1 MTKSLHTFT
10 RTHAHGPAHAHARRR
25 GAAAVLAMLFLVIM
39 TTLTVAMFS
48 LSVGNVQSASNYA
61 DVARAQGAAE
71 SGLRW
76 AAMRFLRMP
85 RPRTTVGNINATAM
99 NTLWP
104 QIRQAI
110 IDDMTTGPNRMM
122 DAAERNWTQ
131 NTGGVHSP
139 PISIEDGGGTFQL
152 DITRTADPTV
162 LLVKST
168 GRYRGNVRAASM
180 TFKVDKKVKFAVV
193 GKVPIQLGRNTIV
206 EGPVAMTNAAKFPP
220 ILMLS
225 DFTHFDDDL
234 KGDVEDWF
242 AYLQGSSL
250 IGSDYVPNHEG
261 FDNRISA
268 NNPQEYALAQAA
280 GFNDVNRDAYIDEYD
295 LFVRRFD
302 ANGDSRITQAEFTNP
317 TTGKLYDPELFA
329 AIDGIGAPMF
339 AGDEV
344 RQGYKDGMI
353 DNSDGYA
360 KLRGNITMAVT
371 ADAWAA
377 NLASGSPPKTINDML
392 QGTVIP
398 TDPTMAPVRFG
409 ATPED
414 MVDLNPANFE
424 ECAENFRARSGSA
437 GGASINTAT
446 VKANTTLTAAM
457 ANGGF
462 VLEES
467 PKGSR
472 NFQAVY
478 KRPVFKDMTIRN
490 CTIPKGLNALF
501 DNVKFEGVTFVDDEK
516 TITTSGGS
524 TTTSASEGM
533 NWARRRASG
542 TGSITTSGDFR
553 DTNADGKWDQYK
565 ISGMSNYANIT
576 SWDAKGQAILT
587 AAAGSFSY
595 GTGTADL
602 KTKGST
608 LGNNVRFNNCAFE
621 GPVTG
626 SYATAY
632 THFANSWEFT
642 GATKFDNKWIDP
654 SSGQTTATIVS
665 PQVNIEMG
673 SFTDPTQAPS
683 TLTGVVVAGN
693 IDVRGSSRVDGCIII
708 TGDGAGNT
716 TLAYFGASDSSTD
729 PSANPEGGYGKLNI
743 RYNPTLKLPD
753 GILMPVDIAAM
764 QGTYSEVLQ

>member
-1 MTKSLHTFT
+1 MT
-10 RTHAHGPAHAHARRR
+10 RTTIKHHRKR

-39 TTLTVAMFS
+39 TTLTLAMFG
-48 LSVGNVQSASNYA
+48 LSVGNVQSATNYS
-61 DVARAQGAAE
+61 DVARAHGAAE

-76 AAMRFLRMP
+76 IAMRFVRMQ

-104 QIRQAI
+104 QIKQAV

-122 DAAERNWTQ
+122 DAGERNWSQ
-131 NTGGVHSP
+131 NTGGVYSP
-139 PISIEDGGGTFQL
+139 QISIEDGGGTFQL
-152 DITRTADPTV
+152 DITQTADPTV

-168 GRYRGNVRAASM
+168 GRYRGNVRIASM

-193 GKVPIQLGRNTIV
+193 GKVPIQIGRNTIV

-225 DFTHFDDDL
+225 DFTHFDADL
-234 KGDVEDWF
+234 KADVEDWF

-250 IGSDYVPNHEG
+250 IGSEYVPNHEG
-261 FDNRISA
+261 YDNRISA
-268 NNPQEYALAQAA
+268 NNPQEYALAQGA
-280 GFNDVNRDAYIDEYD
+280 GFDDINGDAYIDEYD

-302 ANGDSRITQAEFTNP
+302 ANGDKRITESEFTNP
-317 TTGKLYDPELFA
+317 STGKLYDAELFA
-329 AIDGIGAPMF
+329 AMDSIGAPMM
-339 AGDEV
+339 AGDDV
-344 RQGYKDGMI
+344 RVGYQDKVI

-392 QGTVIP
+392 QGTVVP

-409 ATPED
+409 ATTED
-414 MVDLNPANFE
+414 MVDLDPANFE
-424 ECAENFRARSGSA
+424 ECAENFRAQSGSA
-437 GGASINTAT
+437 GGAAINNAT
-446 VKANTTLTAAM
+446 EKANLTLTAAM
-457 ANGGF
+457 ANGGV

-478 KRPVFKDMTIRN
+478 KRPVFRN
-490 CTIPKGLNALF
+490 LRIKNCIIPKGLNALF
-501 DNVKFEGVTFVDDEK
+501 DNCTFDGVTFVDDEQ
-516 TITTSGGS
+516 TITTASGTS
-524 TTTSASEGM
+524 TTSSSEGM
-533 NWARRRASG
+533 NWARRRTSG
-542 TGSITTSGDFR
+542 TGSILTSGDFK

-565 ISGMSNYANIT
+565 ISGMSAYANIT
-576 SWDAKGQAILT
+576 SWDANGQAVLPT
-587 AAAGSFSY
+587 GAGSYSY

-608 LGNNVRFNNCAFE
+608 LGNNVRFNNCTFE

-654 SSGQTTATIVS
+654 NSGQTTATVVS

-693 IDVRGSSRVDGCIII
+693 IDIRGSSRVDGCIII

-716 TLAYFGASDSSTD
+716 TLAYFGASDSDTNAN
-729 PSANPEGGYGKLNI
+729 ANPEGGYGKLNI
-743 RYNPTLKLPD
+743 RYNPTRALPD

-764 QGTYSEVLQ
+764 QGTYSEVAQ